1 MLGCY
6 NYSCY
11 ICGII
16 NINCM
21 KEKIEKL
28 IKEVGI
34 NEVESILNEIKSKVD
49 VKENLKND
57 FIDLLSGC
65 TITFDGDDIDYRQ
78 DEKLLFYYGKKDNI
92 FGVRKKIWNDFE
104 CNYKLEHYQ
113 IHNLLKNIV
122 EEVLNYK
129 NVTPVLVLV

>member
-16 NINCM
+16 NMICM
-21 KEKIEKL
+21 KEEMSVKDVQSFLIEL
-28 IKEVGI
+28 
-34 NEVESILNEIKSKVD
+34 KSKVD
-49 VKENLKND
+49 GIKGD

-65 TITFDGDDIDYRQ
+65 TITIDGDDIDYRQ

-104 CNYKLEHYQ
+104 CNYELEHYQ
-113 IHNLLKNIV
+113 IHNLLKKIV

>member
-1 MLGCY
+1 
-6 NYSCY
+6 
-11 ICGII
+11 
-16 NINCM
+16 M
-21 KEKIEKL
+21 KEKIEKI

-34 NEVESILNEIKSKVD
+34 NEVETILQEIKSKVN
-49 VKENLKND
+49 VKENLKKD

-65 TITFDGDDIDYRQ
+65 TITFDSGHIEYNKDG
-78 DEKLLFYYGKKDNI
+78 EWLFYYRKKDNI

-113 IHNLLKNIV
+113 IHNLLKKIV